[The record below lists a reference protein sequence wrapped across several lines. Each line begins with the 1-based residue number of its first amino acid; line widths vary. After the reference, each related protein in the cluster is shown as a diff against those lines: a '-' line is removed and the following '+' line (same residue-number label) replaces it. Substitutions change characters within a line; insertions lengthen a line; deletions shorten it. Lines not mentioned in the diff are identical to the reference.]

1 MYEVVKTFTNKDFG
15 KLRVVCIDNEF
26 FLISKDL
33 GEFLGYVNTRNTTIT
48 HVDKKDRKH
57 CLINTSFGI
66 QKMVVVN
73 KNGVY
78 SLIYNVKSQRG
89 KNARDWIIQN
99 VIPELYENKEL
110 SVLNLSQENER
121 SSNMNEIIK
130 INYDSEQP
138 TVLGRDLHKALEVKT
153 AYKDW
158 FPRMCDYGFE
168 EGKDFNPLKNERV
181 QIEGDREVS
190 RQVTDHQL
198 TIPMAKEICM
208 LQRSEKGKMFRQY
221 FISIEEQWNTP
232 DVVIARALLM
242 TNKKLEELKNKNLLL
257 KAENKALEVENTK
270 KENIIQ
276 ENQPK
281 VDFAEG
287 ITASKG
293 TISMSQF
300 AKMVSKE
307 TGKTIGRNA
316 ILLWLRQQ
324 KILMRTNEPYQM
336 YKKYFEYISVLNHW
350 GKGGFATRVTG
361 KGQKWLFER
370 LRKAGVIGEKKNTK
384 LVSVSVAQSDEDD
397 YSWVD
402 EI

>member
-1 MYEVVKTFTNKDFG
+1 MNENKTMMINDTAVVVKEYRG
-15 KLRVVCIDNEF
+15 KRVVTLKEIDQCHGRPDGTAKRNFQQNKQHLIDGIDYFTVKPSDVQKNEF
-26 FLISKDL
+26 RTFEIPNRGLTLLTESGYLMLVKSFTDDL
-33 GEFLGYVNTRNTTIT
+33 AWDVQRQLVNTYFRNQGLTSTEIKVCDEST
-48 HVDKKDRKH
+48 DK
-57 CLINTSFGI
+57 
-66 QKMVVVN
+66 
-73 KNGVY
+73 
-78 SLIYNVKSQRG
+78 
-89 KNARDWIIQN
+89 IIDAYLPQADEPTRMLLRATFMAMN
-99 VIPELYENKEL
+99 
-110 SVLNLSQENER
+110 NLSNQVG
-121 SSNMNEIIK
+121 
-130 INYDSEQP
+130 
-138 TVLGRDLHKALEVKT
+138 VLKT
-153 AYKDW
+153 
-158 FPRMCDYGFE
+158 
-168 EGKDFNPLKNERV
+168 
-181 QIEGDREVS
+181 
-190 RQVTDHQL
+190 
-198 TIPMAKEICM
+198 
-208 LQRSEKGKMFRQY
+208 
-221 FISIEEQWNTP
+221 
-232 DVVIARALLM
+232 
-242 TNKKLEELKNKNLLL
+242 
-257 KAENKALEVENTK
+257 ENKALEAENTK

-336 YKKYFEYISVLNHW
+336 YKKYFEYIPVLNHW

-384 LVSVSVAQSDEDD
+384 LVSVSVVQGDEDD
-397 YSWVD
+397 LSWVD